1 MYVYLSIH
9 IHQPYALSILYYF
22 ISNIP
27 NHILLLNIVP
37 INAYKYAK
45 YLCFSYLVLY
55 KHMKPPKNMQTINSL
70 LSLFLY
76 ISFSIHRCIW
86 LFLSFRLDFSSSSRT
101 VNNFIEFIIQILPTT
116 TFANN
121 LIFQIRLFCVISL
134 QIKHTQKERER
145 ERGIDRETVQNS
157 REGESKRKSNNKFP

>member
-1 MYVYLSIH
+1 
-9 IHQPYALSILYYF
+9 
-22 ISNIP
+22 
-27 NHILLLNIVP
+27 
-37 INAYKYAK
+37 
-45 YLCFSYLVLY
+45 
-55 KHMKPPKNMQTINSL
+55 MKPPKNMQTINSL

-145 ERGIDRETVQNS
+145 EREGLTEKRYRTVVRGRVRGKAITNF
-157 REGESKRKSNNKFP
+157 RKNIFKCITPKIMQYER